1 MERRKSVRHTLAGR
15 VTALTCTSQ
24 GHNPSRRICA
34 LHLTNMSQT
43 GLGATVQDEI
53 EVGARVTV
61 FFPPHG
67 AEHGFDFFGI
77 VVRCQ
82 RHESGQ
88 EIGIEFQS
96 RMAA

>member
-1 MERRKSVRHTLAGR
+1 MERRKSVRHALAGR
-15 VTALTCTSQ
+15 VTALACTSQ
-24 GHNPSRRICA
+24 GRNPSRRIFT

-43 GLGATVQDEI
+43 GLGATVQDAI

-67 AEHGFDFFGI
+67 AEHGFDFFGTVI
-77 VVRCQ
+77 RCQ
-82 RHESGQ
+82 HHESGQ
-88 EIGIEFQS
+88 EIGIEFQA